1 MKINTE
7 KCEKCSGRGYIF
19 ETTITLVNRIPE
31 YKAFDYRICPTCRGT
46 GKTDWV
52 RRITGSY
59 SDYIPDIGELT
70 AEVCEATRS
79 GKIYG
84 LEEIL
89 IENNRRYCLREKE
102 DENKQ

>member
-7 KCEKCSGRGYIF
+7 KCETCKGRGYLF
-19 ETTITLVNRIPE
+19 ETTISLANRIPE

-46 GKTDWV
+46 GKVDWV

-70 AEVCEATRS
+70 AGVCEITRT
-79 GKIYG
+79 GKICDG

-89 IENNRRYCLREKE
+89 IENNRRYLREKE
-102 DENKQ
+102 NENKY